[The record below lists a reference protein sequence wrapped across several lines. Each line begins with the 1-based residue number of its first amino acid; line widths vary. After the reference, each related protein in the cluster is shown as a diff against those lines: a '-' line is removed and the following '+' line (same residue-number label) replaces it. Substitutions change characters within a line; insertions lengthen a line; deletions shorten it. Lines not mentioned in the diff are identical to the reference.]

1 VHFADFVVE
10 SLSAHSLLEAL
21 TAKDTEAKL

>member
-1 VHFADFVVE
+1 VIFVVE